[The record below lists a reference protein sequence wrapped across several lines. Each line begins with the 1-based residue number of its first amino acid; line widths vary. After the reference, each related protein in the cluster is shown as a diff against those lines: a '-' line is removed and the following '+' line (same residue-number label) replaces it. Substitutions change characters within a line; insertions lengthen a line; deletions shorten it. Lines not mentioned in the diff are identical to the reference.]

1 MVNHFLTDFQNKKIN
16 KKVIV
21 RTLWYQID
29 PEKVVNSRCDI
40 MERRSLDPISVYS
53 QVALCGF
60 DEESAQLMFC
70 CPAENILA
78 KPKPS
83 QKPRLGVCYS
93 GKMPVSDWHVTTSR
107 RLFAMWQSC
116 QVTILPGKLCQ
127 VTILPGKLC
136 QLTISGYWPS
146 LFFFYS

>member
-1 MVNHFLTDFQNKKIN
+1 MVNHFLTNFKIRKLI

-60 DEESAQLMFC
+60 DEESTQLMFC

-93 GKMPVSDWHVTTSR
+93 GKMPVSD
-107 RLFAMWQSC
+107 
-116 QVTILPGKLCQ
+116 
-127 VTILPGKLC
+127 
-136 QLTISGYWPS
+136 
-146 LFFFYS
+146 